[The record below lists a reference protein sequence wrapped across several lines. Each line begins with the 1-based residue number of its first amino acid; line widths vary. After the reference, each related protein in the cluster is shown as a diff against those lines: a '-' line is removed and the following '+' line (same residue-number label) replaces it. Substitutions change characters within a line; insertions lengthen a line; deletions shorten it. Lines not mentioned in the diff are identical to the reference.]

1 MFVLFVTGFVVTKPS
16 AVGAWTLTSPQVSV
30 SVFRGAHLVNER
42 AYSVKLDSSANVYTT
57 GTFEGTVDFD
67 PGPGVENL
75 TSSGSNSDIFVS
87 KLDASGN
94 YVWAK
99 SFGSTRSDSG
109 QSVEV
114 DSFGNVY
121 ITGAFAGTVDFDP
134 GPGVENLT
142 STPGGNV
149 DVFVSKLD
157 ASGNYVWARN
167 FAGPSAGANSVEV
180 DSFGNVYTT
189 GSFSD
194 TADFDP
200 GPGVENLT
208 AIRYGDVF
216 VSKLD
221 ASGNYVWAKSF
232 GGFWSDDGAELKLD
246 ASGNIYTVGS
256 FYNTVDFD
264 PGPGVANVTAVSDG
278 NPDIFVSKLDASG
291 NYVWAKN
298 FGSSVQ
304 DRGYSLA
311 LDSSANVYTTGNFR
325 GTADFDPGPDV
336 ANLTSIGGTTEA
348 FVSKLDASG
357 NYVWAKSFRGNGDG
371 GGSSVTLDSSGNVF
385 TTGNF
390 SSTVDF
396 DPGPDVA
403 NLTSAGNYDVFVS
416 KLDASG
422 NYVWA
427 KSVGGTSGDG
437 GHAVGV
443 DSSQDVYVTGSF
455 SGTAD
460 FDTSAGLAN
469 LTSSGGVDVYV
480 LKLNGSDGSS
490 SISPSAPTSVTATG
504 AANEQ
509 SVVSWIA
516 PASTGGAVIT
526 GYVVTS
532 SPGGRTCAWTSGPL
546 SCTVT
551 GLTNGT
557 SYTFT
562 VTASNANGAG
572 SASSASSPIT
582 PSTTPDIP
590 TSVTATG
597 ASNEQSV
604 VSWIAPASTGGAVI
618 TGYVVTSSPGG
629 RTCAWTSGPLSC
641 TVIGLTNGTSYTF
654 TVTASNVNGAGSA
667 SSASSPITPKGPQ
680 SITFV
685 TIDTQLL
692 GTREVG
698 VSATATSALTIVF
711 SSATRSVCTVSGS
724 TVTLLSSGNCTI
736 NANQAGSSAWNAAP
750 QVSTT
755 FLILPSPS
763 VGEPG
768 VSIKNG
774 ASYSNSKQVTLN
786 LIWPEYAT
794 SVRISNDGGFATPK
808 TQTKELAESIVWE
821 LDDSVKG
828 IYTKVVY
835 VRFNGVADTTKTYTD
850 DIILDTTA
858 PTIETSTAVFAASW
872 VDVLLRATDDVTGVN
887 KVEVR
892 NGTNTVT
899 RDYATKMSVALA
911 DLALSVSSSGVQK
924 SATQSIEIRVSDN
937 AGNWTTWQS
946 VTVAGLAAT
955 SEVRAPEVTAPMATA
970 PAVRAPAV
978 TLKKSATAK
987 SIAAFAKIKVLSTS
1001 KMSLKVVPS
1010 SAKFCR
1016 VSGTSL
1022 KGLKPGFCRVTITV
1036 KPKKGKPT
1044 SRTITLRVAK

>member
-1 MFVLFVTGFVVTKPS
+1 MVNPYDSCVAVKSWGRASFVFVLFVTGFVVTKPS

-546 SCTVT
+546 SCTV
-551 GLTNGT
+551 
-557 SYTFT
+557 
-562 VTASNANGAG
+562 
-572 SASSASSPIT
+572 
-582 PSTTPDIP
+582 
-590 TSVTATG
+590 
-597 ASNEQSV
+597 
-604 VSWIAPASTGGAVI
+604 
-618 TGYVVTSSPGG
+618 
-629 RTCAWTSGPLSC
+629 
-641 TVIGLTNGTSYTF
+641 IGLTNGTSYTF